1 MKVFYRICSV
11 CIFLL
16 FRNLLLAQSPPPDD
30 RTAPACIKCH
40 RTETVRYLST
50 PMGSTL
56 IPQKYPDAVVKH
68 ERSGSV
74 ITVTVRDGTMFHK
87 ITRNGVTAEY
97 PIQYQVGGG
106 MEGRTFLVELRGY
119 LFESPLSWFNGFG
132 WDLSPGYATKDVLE
146 FDRSVAKECIFC
158 HATGAR
164 FDDADGKRLTTKS
177 LQPISCER
185 CHGASEAHI
194 QHPSKSNIINPVRLT
209 GPARDSVCEQCHLEG
224 TNRVLNPG
232 KDWTDFHVGDPAE
245 NTFATYLLQGN
256 EKEEIPLASEVE
268 QFAQS
273 RCAQASGGKFWCSA
287 CHNPHRPPAPRASE
301 VRAVCTSCHQKLSPE
316 THVADV
322 KECTSCHMPTIK
334 KTTINHA
341 SNTDHRILR
350 RPIAASPPSQ
360 DEKLVAW
367 REPAEQFR
375 KRNLGIA
382 ELLLSPT
389 DNRELWLDGG
399 NLLSSMGPETL
410 KNDPEVV
417 SSLEAFYFASGD
429 ASRALEF
436 ARRSVELNPQSA
448 NAALGL
454 ARILQSSGFD
464 SEAEQ
469 GFLKTITL
477 NSSLK
482 EAYGRLAMLY
492 VKQKRIQDAVNIL
505 DRYMQWN
512 SNEILFRD
520 WKKQLLSQKPS
531 IAP

>member
-1 MKVFYRICSV
+1 MKFFWRICSV

-16 FRNLLLAQSPPPDD
+16 FRNLLLAQSPPPGD
-30 RTAPACIKCH
+30 RTAPVCIKCH
-40 RTETVRYLST
+40 RSETVRYLST

-87 ITRNGVTAEY
+87 LTRNGVTAEY
-97 PIQYQVGGG
+97 PIRYQVGGG
-106 MEGRTFLVELRGY
+106 MEGRTFLVQMGDY

-132 WDLSPGYATKDVLE
+132 WDLSPGYITKDVVE
-146 FDRSVAKECIFC
+146 FDRAVPKECIFC
-158 HATGAR
+158 HASAAR
-164 FDDADGKRLTTKS
+164 FDDPDGKRLTAKS
-177 LQPISCER
+177 LHPITCER
-185 CHGASEAHI
+185 CHGSSEAHV
-194 QHPSKSNIINPVRLT
+194 QHPSKPNIINPVRLT

-232 KDWTDFHVGDPAE
+232 KDWTDFRVGDPAE
-245 NTFATYLLQGN
+245 NTFTTYLLQGN

-287 CHNPHRPPAPRASE
+287 CHNPHGPPAPRASE
-301 VRAVCTSCHQKLSPE
+301 VRAVCTSCHQKLSPQ
-316 THVADV
+316 THGADF
-322 KECTSCHMPTIK
+322 KECTSCHMPTIN

-350 RPIAASPPSQ
+350 HPLAPSPPSQ
-360 DEKLVAW
+360 AQKLVAW

-375 KRNLGIA
+375 KRNMGIA
-382 ELLLSPT
+382 ELLLSST
-389 DNRELWLDGG
+389 DNRDLWLDGG
-399 NLLSSMGPETL
+399 NLLASLSPETL
-410 KNDPEVV
+410 RTDPAVV
-417 SSLEAFYFASGD
+417 FSLQAFYFANGD
-429 ASRALEF
+429 SSRALEF

-454 ARILQSSGFD
+454 ARILQSSGSD
-464 SEAEQ
+464 SGAEQ
-469 GFLKTITL
+469 EFLRTITI
-477 NSSLK
+477 NPSLK

-520 WKKQLLSQKPS
+520 WKKQLRSQKAS
-531 IAP
+531 IAR